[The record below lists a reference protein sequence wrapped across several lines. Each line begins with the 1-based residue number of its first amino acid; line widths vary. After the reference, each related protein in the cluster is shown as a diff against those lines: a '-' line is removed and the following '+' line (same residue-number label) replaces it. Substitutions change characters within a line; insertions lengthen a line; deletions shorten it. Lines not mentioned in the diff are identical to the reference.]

1 MGLLGVM
8 QTTRSYNSD
17 WIHST
22 RLHVVMYSMLLVV
35 TPFILLQNFLVEM
48 IAKVSGSTVELA
60 GSEIPVLPYLAL
72 ILLVVCLIIF
82 RSYLTKLRLLAGVI
96 AILMFGLAQQF
107 TDYYFDHNFYDL
119 QQNWHYFAYGIFA
132 FMVYRDLA
140 PRGKSMAKI
149 ILITFFSALLFSA
162 FDETFQ
168 LYMSGRVF
176 DISDTAK
183 DVWGALTGIVLL
195 YLGISRP
202 GALLADMKRIR
213 QPKLKAYLKQPFSL
227 LFLLFILTLLFL
239 IFSSLLTDFPYWYI
253 VVLLTISSFALFF
266 ILFHFSQLNWLK
278 YSILAVLAIVILVQ
292 SYFYIKYRSDNIVH
306 NRYGLTVY
314 KGIPIVF
321 FDVMIFP
328 DGTFRLVDKKHYF
341 VHQDRKLFVKQKTD
355 IIIIGSGAY
364 GKGGRGFAD
373 KTSQF
378 IYNPYTRRG
387 TQVIIMKTPEACR
400 LFNRLKREQKNVLF
414 ILHNTC

>member
-1 MGLLGVM
+1 M
-8 QTTRSYNSD
+8 QTTRPLKPGVNSG

-22 RLHVVMYSMLLVV
+22 RLHAVMYSMLLVV
-35 TPFILLQNFLVEM
+35 TPFILLQNFLVEI

-60 GSEIPVLPYLAL
+60 GSEIPVLPYIAF
-72 ILLVVCLIIF
+72 ILLIACLIIF

-119 QQNWHYFAYGIFA
+119 QQNWHYIAYCIFA

-140 PRGKSMAKI
+140 PRGRRMAKI
-149 ILITFFSALLFSA
+149 ILITFFAALLFSS

-176 DISDTAK
+176 DISDIAK

-195 YLGISRP
+195 YIGRSRSNT
-202 GALLADMKRIR
+202 LKADMKKIR
-213 QPKLKAYLKQPFSL
+213 QPKLRAYLKAPFSL
-227 LFLLFILTLLFL
+227 LILLFVLAILFL
-239 IFSSLLTDFPYWYI
+239 FFSSLLTDFPYWYI
-253 VVLLTISSFALFF
+253 AVLFTLGSFAVFF
-266 ILFHFSQLNWLK
+266 ILFHFSQFKGAK
-278 YSILAVLAIVILVQ
+278 YSFLTIFIIIMLVQ
-292 SYFYIKYRSDNIVH
+292 SYFFVKHRSDNIVY

-321 FDVMIFP
+321 FDVMIFS

-341 VHQDRKLFVKQKTD
+341 YRRDRAFFVRQKAD
-355 IIIIGSGAY
+355 IIIIGTGAY
-364 GKGGRGFAD
+364 GKGGRGYAD
-373 KTSQF
+373 KISQF
-378 IYNPYTRRG
+378 IYNPYTNRG
-387 TQVIIMKTPEACR
+387 TQVVIMKTPEACQY
-400 LFNRLKREQKNVLF
+400 FNRLKREQKNVLF